1 MRMEGTGWVLR
12 GRGLS
17 RRAGKPWFHGLC
29 SGLRPRRATRAGP
42 GYVPGLSLCTQA
54 QGSADHSG
62 HSRVA
67 SRPGQ
72 WGRARG
78 HQGCSRCPSPCCCL
92 SVTPPALDVG
102 AQRYLH
108 APKGTG
114 TKVVGHRDTYSPPSP
129 GCRMRARVG
138 GGGWAWDHHLKLTLQ
153 PPGPEGQG
161 HPLRLNPSRVQWGP
175 TSEAAARLFSRGKRG
190 PLVRQAALDIPRVLP
205 RVLPCA
211 GGFSLTVCV
220 RGAAGGSCPPRGPGG
235 VTLAPR
241 RAGGLLL

>member
-138 GGGWAWDHHLKLTLQ
+138 VGGERAFYGDREPRSPRQGVGGG
-153 PPGPEGQG
+153 PG
-161 HPLRLNPSRVQWGP
+161 
-175 TSEAAARLFSRGKRG
+175 T
-190 PLVRQAALDIPRVLP
+190 
-205 RVLPCA
+205 
-211 GGFSLTVCV
+211 T
-220 RGAAGGSCPPRGPGG
+220 
-235 VTLAPR
+235 T
-241 RAGGLLL
+241 

>member
-1 MRMEGTGWVLR
+1 M
-12 GRGLS
+12 LS
-17 RRAGKPWFHGLC
+17 CSVMSDSLFHGLC
-29 SGLRPRRATRAGP
+29 SGLRPHRATRAGP

-129 GCRMRARVG
+129 GCRMRPSAFPAAVG
-138 GGGWAWDHHLKLTLQ
+138 TPEITTVIRILEPSSSHRNAPHH
-153 PPGPEGQG
+153 
-161 HPLRLNPSRVQWGP
+161 
-175 TSEAAARLFSRGKRG
+175 
-190 PLVRQAALDIPRVLP
+190 
-205 RVLPCA
+205 
-211 GGFSLTVCV
+211 
-220 RGAAGGSCPPRGPGG
+220 
-235 VTLAPR
+235 
-241 RAGGLLL
+241 